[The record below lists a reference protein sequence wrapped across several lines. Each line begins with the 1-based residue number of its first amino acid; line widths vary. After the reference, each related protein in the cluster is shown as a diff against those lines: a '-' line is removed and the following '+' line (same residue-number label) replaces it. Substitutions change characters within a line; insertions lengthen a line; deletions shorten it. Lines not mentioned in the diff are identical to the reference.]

1 VTRGL
6 RVHRSA
12 GKLAGMRFRMAASGL
27 AAAVALL
34 GPLAAF
40 TLASPETAAPN
51 GRVVQYAQDALTV
64 RLDKVP
70 LAEVLADI
78 GQQSGAEIRGTL
90 REPREVTAEFESV
103 PLSEALG
110 RLLGDQNF
118 ALVYDKAGG
127 LRAVKLLG
135 GPLAGGVP
143 IPGQAAPAVAPVA
156 KTPTDL
162 RDILANHPPVPVH
175 GRLAQALGTDS
186 ATLQQ
191 LMELGLHN
199 EDPTVRAEALRA
211 GVQTLEGD
219 PTLRQAVIGALN
231 SFDDAALGTL
241 LRGAAGENAEEVAM
255 QVLTQSRAPEVR
267 VKASSVLQKLRHSD

>member
-1 VTRGL
+1 MRL
-6 RVHRSA
+6 R
-12 GKLAGMRFRMAASGL
+12 L
-27 AAAVALL
+27 AAPRLTALRLMAVVVLL
-34 GPLAAF
+34 GAAV
-40 TLASPETAAPN
+40 SVAATEPSS
-51 GRVVQYAQDALTV
+51 GRLVQYAKDTLTV

-70 LAEVLADI
+70 LADVLADI

-90 REPREVTAEFESV
+90 RESREVTAEFESV
-103 PLSEALG
+103 PLSEALS

-118 ALVYDKAGG
+118 ALVYGKEGR

-135 GPLAGGVP
+135 GPLEGGVSITP
-143 IPGQAAPAVAPVA
+143 TQAPVA
-156 KTPTDL
+156 TKPQADIRDL
-162 RDILANHPPVPVH
+162 LANHPPVPVH

-199 EDPTVRAEALRA
+199 EDATVRAEALRT
-211 GVQTLEGD
+211 GVQTLEGE
-219 PTLRQAVIGALN
+219 PVLRQAVIGMLN
-231 SFDDAALGTL
+231 SFDDAALGSL

-267 VKASSVLQKLRHSD
+267 VKASSVLQKLRQAD

>member
-1 VTRGL
+1 MRL
-6 RVHRSA
+6 R
-12 GKLAGMRFRMAASGL
+12 LAELRLTAVVVLIGVAVSVAATEPGSGR
-27 AAAVALL
+27 
-34 GPLAAF
+34 
-40 TLASPETAAPN
+40 
-51 GRVVQYAQDALTV
+51 RVEYAKDALTV

-70 LAEVLADI
+70 LADVLADI

-90 REPREVTAEFESV
+90 RESRAVTAEFESV
-103 PLSEALG
+103 PLSEALS

-118 ALVYDKAGG
+118 ALVYGKEGR

-135 GPLAGGVP
+135 GPLEGGVSIMP
-143 IPGQAAPAVAPVA
+143 SAATPPVGTQA
-156 KTPTDL
+156 TPDL
-162 RDILANHPPVPVH
+162 RDLLANHAPVPVH

-199 EDPTVRAEALRA
+199 EDATVRAEALRA
-211 GVQTLEGD
+211 GVQTLEGE
-219 PTLRQAVIGALN
+219 PVLRQAVIGVLN
-231 SFDDAALGTL
+231 SFDDAALGSL

-267 VKASSVLQKLRHSD
+267 VKASSVLQKLRQAD